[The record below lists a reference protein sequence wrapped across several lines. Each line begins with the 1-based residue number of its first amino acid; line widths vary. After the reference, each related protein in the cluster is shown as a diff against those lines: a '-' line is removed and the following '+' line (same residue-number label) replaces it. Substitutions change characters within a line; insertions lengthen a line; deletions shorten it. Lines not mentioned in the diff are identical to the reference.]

1 MQGGDVLVERRG
13 DAEHQ
18 QIKACP
24 RQDLFGEPLIPA
36 AVAEVFWMR
45 GPHGHHHGPYG
56 GLVHLMGS
64 DHGL

>member
-24 RQDLFGEPLIPA
+24 RQDLSA
-36 AVAEVFWMR
+36 S
-45 GPHGHHHGPYG
+45 H
-56 GLVHLMGS
+56 
-64 DHGL
+64 